1 MGAPLPL
8 PLYQQVKAY
17 VLDGIASGLFRS
29 GEKIPSENELVAE
42 IGASRLTVNR
52 ALRELSESG
61 VLDRIQGV
69 GTFVAP
75 PRVASTFIK
84 LHNIADDI
92 RSRGQILTIRV
103 HKLERVK
110 AKAKIMAEVPLLQGA
125 GGQEY
130 YFHSLLV
137 YCADGVPIQL
147 EDRYVSPSFAP
158 LYLAQDFTK
167 QSTTDYLQSIAM
179 PTKSEHEIQATLPS
193 GAESTLLELAGPEA
207 FLILTRKTWVNDAM
221 TSFTRFVHPGSRQR
235 FVGTALLSGAQT

>member
-1 MGAPLPL
+1 MPL

-17 VLDGIASGLFRS
+17 VLDGIASGHFRS
-29 GEKIPSENELVAE
+29 GEKIPSESELVAE
-42 IGASRLTVNR
+42 MGASRLTVNR

-75 PRVASTFIK
+75 PKVASTFIK

-92 RSRGQILTIRV
+92 RNRGQILTIRV
-103 HKLERVK
+103 HKLEQVK
-110 AKAKIMAEVPLLQGA
+110 AKARIMAEIPLGQGA
-125 GGQEY
+125 GAKDVF
-130 YFHSLLV
+130 FHSLLV
-137 YCADGVPIQL
+137 YCADGVPIQM
-147 EDRYVSPSFAP
+147 EDRFVSARFAP
-158 LYLAQDFTK
+158 LYLEQDFTR

-193 GAESTLLELAGPEA
+193 GPESALLELTAPEA
-207 FLILTRKTWVNDAM
+207 FLVLTRKTWVNEVM

-235 FVGTALLSGAQT
+235 FVGTALLNGAQT

>member
-1 MGAPLPL
+1 M
-8 PLYQQVKAY
+8 
-17 VLDGIASGLFRS
+17 
-29 GEKIPSENELVAE
+29 
-42 IGASRLTVNR
+42 GASRLTVNR

-75 PRVASTFIK
+75 PKVASTFIK

-92 RSRGQILTIRV
+92 RNRGQILTIRV
-103 HKLERVK
+103 HKLEQVK
-110 AKAKIMAEVPLLQGA
+110 AKSRVMVEIPLSQGA
-125 GGQEY
+125 GRQDFF
-130 YFHSLLV
+130 FHSLLV

-147 EDRYVSPSFAP
+147 EDRFVSASFAP
-158 LYLAQDFTK
+158 LYLEQDFTR

-193 GAESTLLELAGPEA
+193 GNESTLLELSAPEA
-207 FLILTRKTWVNDAM
+207 FLVLTRKTWVNDVM

-235 FVGTALLSGAQT
+235 FVGTALLNGAQT